1 MVGVQSVSEGK
12 SQTWEGGW
20 RSIMAGLYA
29 SLGKIDSTPQTM
41 EAPKW
46 LYEEEKE
53 DQICICKKITH

>member
-1 MVGVQSVSEGK
+1 
-12 SQTWEGGW
+12 
-20 RSIMAGLYA
+20 MAGLYA